1 MVTLDSEKYLCNFM
15 LMKALS
21 FLIIFISTI
30 PIFSQNNDTTFIKK
44 ENKIKIDGYNE
55 VYYCYDLNQP
65 ANHLR
70 PSFLYNHNKH
80 NEVNINLAFIRASYE
95 NDKVRGN
102 IALMAGTYAQYN
114 LSAEESVLQ
123 HVFEANAGFKLVKGL
138 WLDAGVFASHIGF
151 ESAVSKDCWTLSRSL
166 VAENSPYYESGAK
179 LSWTPNEKWLFS
191 LLYLNGWQRISR
203 VAGNNSPSFGMQI
216 NYKTNSKIVLNY
228 SNYIGNTYPDSVS
241 RMRYYHNLY
250 CNYQINKSLGI
261 IAGFDLGME
270 QLKKDTTKYAQ
281 WYTPVMI
288 IRYQFNDKFAMAA
301 RGEYFKD
308 KDQVLINT
316 KTTNGFDV
324 IGYSLNLDYN
334 PLSNVLF
341 RIEGRL
347 FQSKD
352 KIFVVDKR
360 ISNQNMFFTTSL
372 VISF

>member
-1 MVTLDSEKYLCNFM
+1 MKPFLFYTLNRFCLF
-15 LMKALS
+15 
-21 FLIIFISTI
+21 FIVFILTTQV
-30 PIFSQNNDTTFIKK
+30 FSQNKDTIKVNK
-44 ENKIKIDGYNE
+44 ENRIKIEGYNE

-65 ANHLR
+65 ADHLR

-80 NEVNINLAFIRASYE
+80 NEVNVNLAFIRASYE

-102 IALMAGTYAQYN
+102 FALMAGTYAQYN
-114 LSAEESVLQ
+114 LAAEESVLQ
-123 HVFEANAGFKLVKGL
+123 HLFEANAGFKVAKNL
-138 WLDAGVFASHIGF
+138 WLDAGVFGSHIGF

-191 LLYLNGWQRISR
+191 FLYLNGWQRIAR
-203 VAGNNSPSFGMQI
+203 VPGNNSPSFGMQI
-216 NYKTNSKIVLNY
+216 NYKSNSKIVLNY
-228 SNYIGNTYPDSVS
+228 SNYIGNTYPDSIS
-241 RMRYYHNLY
+241 RMRFYHNLY
-250 CNYQINKSLGI
+250 CSYQINKSLGV

-288 IRYQFNDKFAMAA
+288 VRYQFNDKFAMAA
-301 RGEYFKD
+301 RGEYFND
-308 KDQVLINT
+308 KDQVLIST
-316 KTTNGFDV
+316 KTSNGFDV
-324 IGYSLNLDYN
+324 IGYSLNLDYY

-341 RIEGRL
+341 RLEGRI

-360 ISNQNMFFTTSL
+360 MTNQNVFFTTSL
-372 VISF
+372 AISF